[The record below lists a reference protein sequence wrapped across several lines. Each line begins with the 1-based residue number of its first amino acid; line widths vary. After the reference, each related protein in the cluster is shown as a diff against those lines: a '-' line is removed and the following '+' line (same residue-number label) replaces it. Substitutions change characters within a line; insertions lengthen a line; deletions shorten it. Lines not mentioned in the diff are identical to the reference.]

1 MIKYL
6 HTQKKDQTAKGKGL
20 ETEKPKADSLPS
32 RDHPRS
38 KKDGEVRKECVS
50 VSPLVTPA

>member
-20 ETEKPKADSLPS
+20 ETEKPKADSLPQGITQEA
-32 RDHPRS
+32 
-38 KKDGEVRKECVS
+38 KKTEK
-50 VSPLVTPA
+50 